1 MIGKSVGKD
10 VAKHKGIVAF
20 MGIDRAKKLLADL
33 EYTLLEMSNTFQ
45 TSKFSDI
52 VEYVV
57 GRAK

>member
-1 MIGKSVGKD
+1 MVGKSVGKD

-20 MGIDRAKKLLADL
+20 MGIDAAKKLLTDL
-33 EYTLLEMSNTFQ
+33 EYALLETSNTFQ
-45 TSKFSDI
+45 TSKFSDV